1 MPSLLRK
8 QLSDP
13 KQRTLRFAHQRVIQ
27 LSEGETVL
35 RGVELAKLGTYQ
47 HPNYGSFAITRELVE
62 QMQKNFR
69 SNAYGQKI
77 FVDVAHEPDDG
88 AAAEITNLYLDG
100 EWLKGDLELTEFGR
114 DAITKRKFIYLS
126 IDYADAWANPATGE
140 NVGAVLFGAGLTIR
154 PFIKGQAG
162 IELAEPSEI
171 KELKNMNKFLDLLR
185 KYLSEKKASTRLSEA
200 VVAHFEVEAK
210 KLGDSPSDDALSKLL
225 DGVKAV
231 AEAAIDTARKTLSE
245 AQTDQPI
252 QLAVTAGVTHAD
264 VERILSERETQRQN
278 AQVASSKKLGDNQKT
293 FTDAIDAAQ
302 GLTESTVKVLKEALS
317 LVTAEMTDAQV
328 KALAEQQ
335 IKIGHQLEVSRQL
348 SGMGYQV
355 QGNPSISI
363 DQVSNVR
370 TLQERVDQALRGS
383 NAHVNDQLRLS
394 ESQSPRVKAFVNKVL
409 AEFDRRNA
417 VQLAQEHRVL
427 ADNASTQ
434 TNNFWLPASFQ
445 RTLIREA
452 LSDLRLLELV
462 QTIVDPSA
470 TETTLIPFEVRFDG
484 AVANDGIVFEG
495 QGIPFA
501 GVSNDH
507 ESAYISPMKLALK
520 VSNEAMYF
528 SNSSLINWN
537 AWGENI
543 ASNARLIREL
553 IHMRVANE
561 MQRAADSYLAQV
573 VVDEDVTASAA
584 GVIKTAQFPVVRPF
598 QARNLRGDAMG
609 NPENPLKIMDGTT
622 EVKYWTGVE
631 DLAAG
636 LYWRFANVNLG
647 YIQLVNEK
655 GITAGAGKAVKISYS
670 YATNLIKFD
679 LKHANTVAYEK
690 HLNGLLNGI
699 GDQAATLS
707 SQRYMKPDY
716 AAMSDMLN
724 NEVSKAE
731 QFIVSL
737 KRNGT
742 DTNAAGDLQSVKA
755 LPTFNTNAP
764 NVDLGDQRVLIGKR
778 GLTAYSIAK
787 PYSVG
792 QPFEAV
798 NAKGQPIGMKMAYG
812 EEYNAIYT
820 PTPVRK
826 YYSSVLVFDSSTR

>member
-1 MPSLLRK
+1 MPRFLR
-8 QLSDP
+8 
-13 KQRTLRFAHQRVIQ
+13 RQ
-27 LSEGETVL
+27 LSEATHRILRVSNPHALQLTEGASVL

-47 HPNYGSFAITRELVE
+47 HPEYGSFSITRALVE
-62 QMQKNFR
+62 QMLKNFR

-77 FVDVAHEPDDG
+77 FVDVAHVPEDG
-88 AAAEITNLYLDG
+88 AAAEIIHIYLDG

-126 IDYADAWANPATGE
+126 IDYADEWTNCATGE

-162 IELAEPSEI
+162 ILLAEPSEI
-171 KELKNMNKFLDLLR
+171 LRQANMNKYLELLR
-185 KYLSEKKASTRLSEA
+185 KYLSEKKASKKLTEALSNHFSAEA
-200 VVAHFEVEAK
+200 V
-210 KLGDSPSDDALSKLL
+210 KLGETPADADLEKLL
-225 DGVKAV
+225 GAVKHLAD
-231 AEAAIDTARKTLSE
+231 ATLEAAHKELADAN
-245 AQTDQPI
+245 AQPI
-252 QLAVTAGVTHAD
+252 QLSVNAGLSTAD
-264 VERILSERETQRQN
+264 VERLLAERETKRLQTEQEQ
-278 AQVASSKKLGDNQKT
+278 AKKLGDNQKA

-302 GLTESTVKVLKEALS
+302 GLTEGTVKALKEALS
-317 LVTAEMTDAQV
+317 LVTAEMTETQV

-335 IKIGHQLEVSRQL
+335 IKLGNQLEVNRQL
-348 SGMGYQV
+348 SGFGYQV
-355 QGNPSISI
+355 QGSPSISI
-363 DQVSNVR
+363 DQVGNVR
-370 TLQERVDQALRGS
+370 TLQERVDQGLRGS
-383 NAHVNDQLRLS
+383 NAHINERLRLTD
-394 ESQSPRVKAFVNKVL
+394 SQSPRIKAFVNKVL

-417 VQLAQEHRVL
+417 QQLAQEHRVL

-462 QTIVDPSA
+462 QTIVDPAA
-470 TETTLIPFEVRFDG
+470 TETTLIPFEVRYDG

-520 VSNEAMYF
+520 VSNEAMHF
-528 SNSSLINWN
+528 SNASLINWN

-561 MQRAADSYLAQV
+561 MQRAADSYLAQAV
-573 VVDEDVTASAA
+573 LGESVTADA
-584 GVIKTAQFPVVRPF
+584 GGLLKTAQFPVVRPF

-609 NPENPLKIMDGTT
+609 NPENPIVIMDGNTSLS
-622 EVKYWTGVE
+622 YWTNMD
-631 DLAAG
+631 DLPAG
-636 LYWRFANVNLG
+636 LYWRFDNVNLG
-647 YIQLVNEK
+647 YIQLVNEN
-655 GITAGAGKAVKISYS
+655 GVNAGAGKVLTISYS

-679 LKHANTVAYEK
+679 LNHSSATSYEK
-690 HLNGLLNGI
+690 HLNGLLKAI
-699 GDQAATLS
+699 GSQAATLS
-707 SQRYMKPDY
+707 GVRYMRPEY
-716 AAMSDMLN
+716 AAMSAMLN
-724 NEVSKAE
+724 EEISNAE
-731 QFIVSL
+731 QFVVSL

-742 DTNAAGDLQSVKA
+742 DTTASGDLQSVKA
-755 LPTFNTNAP
+755 LPAFNTNAP

-778 GLTAYSIAK
+778 GLTSYNIAK

-798 NAKGQPIGMKMAYG
+798 NSRGQPIGMKMAYG